1 MRNTD
6 RNTLDEPFLCP
17 AVGGLGENWIVAR
30 LLAMSSDGAT
40 LQDQTMYR
48 CFQCL
53 DQWPN
58 EEVWHYAASPI
69 YEQTEHY
76 WTHQPDTYFEA
87 VIHFLDTTML
97 AVEVETVVGTVAG
110 RSFPSLPTIL

>member
-30 LLAMSSDGAT
+30 LLAMPSDGAT

-53 DQWPN
+53 DLWPS
-58 EEVWHYAASPI
+58 EDGTI
-69 YEQTEHY
+69 
-76 WTHQPDTYFEA
+76 QPLPFMNKQNITGHTNQ
-87 VIHFLDTTML
+87 IPFLKL
-97 AVEVETVVGTVAG
+97 
-110 RSFPSLPTIL
+110 